1 MKHTILG
8 AAGVTVLLVT
18 LGAPAQ
24 EQRVRVAEPET
35 PAKEGPAPAG
45 VSAESVVLR
54 LIRYSGAVRDPLGQP
69 RTGAV
74 GITFA
79 FYGDGQGGAP
89 LWLETQAVALD
100 EQGRYTVLLGAES
113 NDGLPLELFASGQA
127 RWLGIQVQGEA
138 EQPRVLLVSVPYA
151 LKAAD
156 AEMLGGRPASAFALA
171 PSAAEEGESP
181 IAPTKDVVT
190 AAGTTN
196 FVAKFTGTESLADS
210 QIFDN
215 ATNVGIGT
223 TSPTNKL
230 QVNGSIRL
238 LGQTTHQVQVT
249 GVASSG
255 RLGQD
260 VNGFF
265 FASDTAG
272 KQLNF
277 FTNAGAGIQ
286 KRLTVTGDGNVGIA
300 TTSPPTTKL
309 EVNGSG
315 KFTGNVSATGDV
327 TATTLTEISSR
338 RWKTNVQPLQGALEK
353 VERLRGVSY
362 QRVTD
367 GRHDIGLIAEE
378 VGAVVPEIVSYEGNG
393 EDAKSLAYARL
404 TALLVEAMKE
414 QQAQIRELQSAIE
427 AMKARVASKQ

>member
-35 PAKEGPAPAG
+35 PVKEGPAPAG
-45 VSAESVVLR
+45 LSAESVVLR
-54 LIRYSGAVRDPLGQP
+54 LIRFSGAVRDPLGQP

-113 NDGLPLELFASGQA
+113 DDGLPLELFTSGEA
-127 RWLGIQVQGEA
+127 RWLGIQVQGEP
-138 EQPRVLLVSVPYA
+138 EQSRVLLVSVPYA

-156 AEMLGGRPASAFALA
+156 ADMLGGRPASAFTLA
-171 PSAAEEGESP
+171 PAATEEGESP

-190 AAGTTN
+190 ATGTTN
-196 FVAKFTGTESLADS
+196 FVAKFTGTESLGDS

-215 ATNVGIGT
+215 GTRVGIGST
-223 TSPTNKL
+223 APL
-230 QVNGSIRL
+230 DRLHVNGNIRL
-238 LGQTTHQVQVT
+238 IGQTTHQVQMNGAVT
-249 GVASSG
+249 AG

-265 FASDTAG
+265 FASDTVG
-272 KQLNF
+272 KNVRFL
-277 FTNAGAGIQ
+277 TSDGALAERMRI
-286 KRLTVTGDGNVGIA
+286 DAAGNVGIG
-300 TTSPPTTKL
+300 TTTPTTRL
-309 EVNGSG
+309 EVSGSG

-338 RWKTNVQPLQGALEK
+338 RWKTNVRPLQGALEK

-367 GRHDIGLIAEE
+367 GRRDIGLIAEE
-378 VGAVVPEIVSYEGNG
+378 VGAVLPEIVSYEENG